1 MRFLRHEARTVL
13 ALVRWIGRRVPAGFT
28 YHRGMR
34 RMVGLLAVGVLAE
47 GVIVDLLLAAILP
60 GTPWPWIVLALH
72 VWAAVE
78 LTGVYAGLATRPHLL
93 DDETLLLRDG
103 HGPEIRVP
111 LADIVSV
118 RRIDEPVGG
127 RSGLVVDGGRA
138 TLAHSRATVQLR
150 VDPAIDVGE
159 GTVRTVRLTAD
170 EPDRLL
176 AALAR

>member
-13 ALVRWIGRRVPAGFT
+13 ALARLLGRRVPAGFT
-28 YHRGMR
+28 YHRGLR
-34 RMVGLLAVGVLAE
+34 RMVGLLAIGVLVE
-47 GVIVDLLLAAILP
+47 GVIVDLLLAATLP

-72 VWAAVE
+72 GWAAVE
-78 LTGVYAGLATRPHLL
+78 LAGVYAGLATRPHLL
-93 DDETLLLRDG
+93 DDDALLIRDG

-111 LADIVSV
+111 LADIVSA

-150 VDPAIDVGE
+150 VDPALLVGE
-159 GTVRTVRLTAD
+159 DTVRTVRLTAD
-170 EPDRLL
+170 DPDRLL
-176 AALAR
+176 AGLAR